1 MTDFDVPTGHMR
13 PARAAAARDAREVLV
28 DAAATWANAPKQQ
41 VGALLLPA
49 GRAAAHAFD
58 AFFAARR
65 ELAHHTGGRTAA
77 LVADEALAA
86 EYGKTDA

>member
-1 MTDFDVPTGHMR
+1 MTKFDVPTGHMR
-13 PARAAAARDAREVLV
+13 PARAAAAHDARDVLV
-28 DAAATWANAPKQQ
+28 DAAATWANAPKHR

-65 ELAHHTGGRTAA
+65 ELAHHTGGRAAA
-77 LVADEALAA
+77 LMADEALAT
-86 EYGKTDA
+86 EYAKTEA